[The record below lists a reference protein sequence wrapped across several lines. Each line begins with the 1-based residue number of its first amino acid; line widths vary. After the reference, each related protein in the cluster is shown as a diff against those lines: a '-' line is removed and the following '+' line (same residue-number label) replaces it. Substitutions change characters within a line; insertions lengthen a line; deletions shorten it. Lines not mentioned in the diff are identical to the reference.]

1 MGSSDGPNARVS
13 IEVGI
18 TGIVLFSVLFVVT
31 LVSWLCAKNKYS
43 WRLFLSSSIMS
54 LLELPRYIWLI
65 VDKAYNNRP
74 TCITHMWAGVFFF
87 IAFTCVI
94 YIMHDAVDLSQSHS
108 PLTTMVTA
116 PKSLVDR
123 LVIDKTALVV
133 LNILFAIVTLSASIS
148 CVLYSN
154 LEDFFHH
161 SIPYVIFTIADV
173 IKNLVVGAAFMFYGC
188 RLRSRIHVFHE
199 TFGVSNSVSSIDEMH
214 LLDKLKKVV
223 RRLLIVMGICL
234 CSFTLRMIMLIIKGV
249 TVEEDNIDISWLPS
263 YGMLW
268 WVLSDFIPRYEYS
281 SFTPI
286 FHFYSWFF
294 PIFVSNI
301 LFYTF
306 VGAFRSCHLLSFSA
320 ASLVPAAVC
329 RAKHIR
335 TRTPTFDFRRTPI

>member
-74 TCITHMWAGVFFF
+74 TYITHMWAGVFFF

-199 TFGVSNSVSSIDEMH
+199 TFGVSNSVSSIDELH

-223 RRLLIVMGICL
+223 RRLLIVMAICL

-268 WVLSDFIPRYEYS
+268 WVLSDFIPRCEYPS
-281 SFTPI
+281 ST
-286 FHFYSWFF
+286 
-294 PIFVSNI
+294 
-301 LFYTF
+301 
-306 VGAFRSCHLLSFSA
+306 LLSYFCSLLFS
-320 ASLVPAAVC
+320 
-329 RAKHIR
+329 HFWI
-335 TRTPTFDFRRTPI
+335 